1 MSEQESKEL
10 GGLARTKR
18 ANINEVYNN
27 TPQKLIYQKNLMLER
42 WQRLAGLL

>member
-18 ANINEVYNN
+18 GKINELYNN
-27 TPQKLIYQKNLMLER
+27 TPTSNLPKKSHSR
-42 WQRLAGLL
+42 